1 MSKTIISFDIGIKNL
16 AYCIFVIDPAKKHQM
31 SVLKWNIV
39 NLTQTDDASQHK
51 PPTCTCMKAGKKKGP
66 ETVCGKKGAFT
77 DSTGSLVFCT
87 VHAKV
92 LSATHLNTHKSL
104 KSPKDSTVQVPCTG
118 KIIPSKEMSMTTI
131 KKMKLEDLKSFCKT
145 HCIAFAESDKKPD
158 ICAKAETAIK
168 ERTLVPIKPVKQN
181 ANHVHL
187 VEIGKQIRI
196 QMNQILKVQRTDGS
210 KHLSDATSKDEDPSD
225 AQGSLSVIKVDI
237 VILENQISPIAGRM
251 NTIQGMLAQYFIM
264 RDLGFQNDISLI
276 PKIEF
281 ISSSGKLKDYKGPSG
296 EKGPSTVPTEPST
309 DGCSSK
315 TTYKDHKRDGIAFC
329 RDFMT
334 KNEGLR
340 THRDVF
346 DASAKKDDLA
356 DCFLQGIYYLK
367 REKLITYSEDLEIKV
382 V

>member
-1 MSKTIISFDIGIKNL
+1 
-16 AYCIFVIDPAKKHQM
+16 
-31 SVLKWNIV
+31 
-39 NLTQTDDASQHK
+39 
-51 PPTCTCMKAGKKKGP
+51 MKAGKKKGP

-104 KSPKDSTVQVPCTG
+104 KSPKDSTVQVPCAKDSTVQVPCTG

-196 QMNQILKVQRTDGS
+196 QMNQILKVQRTDGFE
-210 KHLSDATSKDEDPSD
+210 HPLD
-225 AQGSLSVIKVDI
+225 AQGPLSAIKVDI

-296 EKGPSTVPTEPST
+296 GTTDGCSSTVPKEPST
-309 DGCSSK
+309 DGSSSK

-334 KNEGLR
+334 KNEGLI

>member
-1 MSKTIISFDIGIKNL
+1 MSTI
-16 AYCIFVIDPAKKHQM
+16 
-31 SVLKWNIV
+31 
-39 NLTQTDDASQHK
+39 
-51 PPTCTCMKAGKKKGP
+51 
-66 ETVCGKKGAFT
+66 
-77 DSTGSLVFCT
+77 
-87 VHAKV
+87 
-92 LSATHLNTHKSL
+92 KSL
-104 KSPKDSTVQVPCTG
+104 KLD
-118 KIIPSKEMSMTTI
+118 
-131 KKMKLEDLKSFCKT
+131 DLKTFCKT
-145 HCIAFAESDKKPD
+145 HSIAFAESDKKPD

-168 ERTLVPIKPVKQN
+168 ARTLVPIKPVKKN

-196 QMNQILKVQRTDGS
+196 QMNEILKDIT
-210 KHLSDATSKDEDPSD
+210 
-225 AQGSLSVIKVDI
+225 IDI

-264 RDLGFQNDISLI
+264 RPDISLI

-281 ISSSGKLKDYKGPSG
+281 ISSSGKLKDYKGTKELKETQ
-296 EKGPSTVPTEPST
+296 EKTKEPST
-309 DGCSSK
+309 QEK

-340 THRDVF
+340 THQEVLET
-346 DASAKKDDLA
+346 STKKDDLA

>member
-16 AYCIFVIDPAKKHQM
+16 AYCIFVIDPAKKHQT
-31 SVLKWNIV
+31 SVLKWNII
-39 NLTQTDDASQHK
+39 NLTQTDASSQQK
-51 PPTCTCMKAGKKKGP
+51 PQTCTCMKAGKKKAP
-66 ETVCGKKGAFT
+66 DTVCGKKGAFT
-77 DSTGSLVFCT
+77 DSTMQNVYCST
-87 VHAKV
+87 HAK
-92 LSATHLNTHKSL
+92 SSKSQN
-104 KSPKDSTVQVPCTG
+104 DSTVQGTCTG
-118 KIIPSKEMSMTTI
+118 KIIPSKEMSTTTI
-131 KKMKLEDLKSFCKT
+131 KKMKLEDLKIFCKT
-145 HCIAFAESDKKPD
+145 HFIAFAESDKKPD

-196 QMNQILKVQRTDGS
+196 QMNQILG
-210 KHLSDATSKDEDPSD
+210 
-225 AQGSLSVIKVDI
+225 VIKVDI

-281 ISSSGKLKDYKGPSG
+281 ISSSGKLKDYKGSKGLSG
-296 EKGPSTVPTEPST
+296 GKGPKDPTVPKEPST
-309 DGCSSK
+309 DGCSSTVPKEPKEPQEK
-315 TTYKDHKRDGIAFC
+315 TSYKDHKRDGIAFC

-340 THRDVF
+340 THQDVF

>member
-16 AYCIFVIDPAKKHQM
+16 AYCIFVIDPAQKT
-31 SVLKWNIV
+31 SILKWNIV
-39 NLTQTDDASQHK
+39 NLTQTDSQPK
-51 PPTCTCMKAGKKKGP
+51 QGSPICTCMKAGKKKAP
-66 ETVCGKKGAFT
+66 DTVCGKKGAFT
-77 DSTGSLVFCT
+77 DSTGETVFCT
-87 VHAKV
+87 VHSK
-92 LSATHLNTHKSL
+92 T
-104 KSPKDSTVQVPCTG
+104 CTN
-118 KIIPSKEMSMTTI
+118 KIIPCKEMSMSTI
-131 KKMKLEDLKSFCKT
+131 KSLKLDDLKTFCKT
-145 HCIAFAESDKKPD
+145 HSIAFAESDKKPD

-168 ERTLVPIKPVKQN
+168 ARTLVPIKPVKKN

-196 QMNQILKVQRTDGS
+196 QMNEILNGIT
-210 KHLSDATSKDEDPSD
+210 
-225 AQGSLSVIKVDI
+225 VDI

-264 RDLGFQNDISLI
+264 RPDISLI

-281 ISSSGKLKDYKGPSG
+281 ISSSGKLKDYKGSKDPKEPSSTD
-296 EKGPSTVPTEPST
+296 EKTKGPSDPAVPIGTS
-309 DGCSSK
+309 
-315 TTYKDHKRDGIAFC
+315 YKDHKRDGIAFC

-340 THRDVF
+340 THQNVLET
-346 DASAKKDDLA
+346 STKKDDLA

>member
-16 AYCIFVIDPAKKHQM
+16 AYCIFVVGEKT

-39 NLTQTDDASQHK
+39 NLIQTDATCAKQAQSN
-51 PPTCTCMKAGKKKGP
+51 CTCMKAGKKKVP
-66 ETVCGKKGAFT
+66 ETVCGKKGAYT
-77 DSTGSLVFCT
+77 DSTGASVYCT
-87 VHAKV
+87 VHAK
-92 LSATHLNTHKSL
+92 SS
-104 KSPKDSTVQVPCTG
+104 G
-118 KIIPSKEMSMTTI
+118 KIIPCKEMSMSTI
-131 KKMKLEDLKSFCKT
+131 KSLKLDDLKTFCKT
-145 HCIAFAESDKKPD
+145 HSIVFADSDKKPD
-158 ICAKAETAIK
+158 ICAKAEAAIK
-168 ERTLVPIKPVKQN
+168 ARTLVPIKVVKQN

-187 VEIGKQIRI
+187 VEIGKQIRM
-196 QMNQILKVQRTDGS
+196 QMDEVLKD
-210 KHLSDATSKDEDPSD
+210 
-225 AQGSLSVIKVDI
+225 IKVDI

-264 RDLGFQNDISLI
+264 KPDISLV

-281 ISSSGKLKDYKGPSG
+281 ISSSGKLKDYKGS
-296 EKGPSTVPTEPST
+296 S
-309 DGCSSK
+309 DGTS
-315 TTYKDHKRDGIAFC
+315 YKDHKRDGIAFC

-340 THRDVF
+340 VHQEVF
-346 DASAKKDDLA
+346 DSSTKKDDLA

>member
-16 AYCIFVIDPAKKHQM
+16 AYCIFVIDPKQQT
-31 SVLKWNIV
+31 SILKWNIV
-39 NLTQTDDASQHK
+39 NLTQTDSQLK
-51 PPTCTCMKAGKKKGP
+51 QDSQICTCMKAGKKKALD
-66 ETVCGKKGAFT
+66 TVCGKKGAFT
-77 DSTGSLVFCT
+77 DSTGTSVFCT
-87 VHAKV
+87 VHSK
-92 LSATHLNTHKSL
+92 T
-104 KSPKDSTVQVPCTG
+104 CTN
-118 KIIPSKEMSMTTI
+118 KIIPCKEMSMSTI
-131 KKMKLEDLKSFCKT
+131 KSLKLDDLKTFCKT
-145 HCIAFAESDKKPD
+145 HSIAFAESDKKPD

-168 ERTLVPIKPVKQN
+168 ARTLVPIKPVKKN

-196 QMNQILKVQRTDGS
+196 QMNEILSQIT
-210 KHLSDATSKDEDPSD
+210 
-225 AQGSLSVIKVDI
+225 VDI

-264 RDLGFQNDISLI
+264 RPDISLI

-281 ISSSGKLKDYKGPSG
+281 ISSSGKLKDYKG
-296 EKGPSTVPTEPST
+296 EKGPKETKGPSST
-309 DGCSSK
+309 DEK

-340 THRDVF
+340 THQDVF
-346 DASAKKDDLA
+346 DESAKKDDLA

>member
-16 AYCIFVIDPAKKHQM
+16 AYCIFVIDPAQQT
-31 SVLKWNIV
+31 SILKWNIV
-39 NLTQTDDASQHK
+39 NLTQTDAADGNSQPK
-51 PPTCTCMKAGKKKGP
+51 CTCMKAGKKKAP
-66 ETVCGKKGAFT
+66 DTVCGKKGAFT
-77 DSTGSLVFCT
+77 DSTGETVFCT
-87 VHAKV
+87 VHAK
-92 LSATHLNTHKSL
+92 SQGT
-104 KSPKDSTVQVPCTG
+104 CTN
-118 KIIPSKEMSMTTI
+118 KIIPCKEMSMSTI
-131 KKMKLEDLKSFCKT
+131 KSLKLDDLKTFCKT
-145 HCIAFAESDKKPD
+145 HSIVFAESDKKPD
-158 ICAKAETAIK
+158 ICAKAETSITA
-168 ERTLVPIKPVKQN
+168 RTLVPIKPVKKN

-196 QMNQILKVQRTDGS
+196 QMDQILKVQRTDGS
-210 KHLSDATSKDEDPSD
+210 KHPSDATSKDKHPSD
-225 AQGSLSVIKVDI
+225 ATLKNITVDI

-264 RDLGFQNDISLI
+264 RPDISLI

-281 ISSSGKLKDYKGPSG
+281 ISSSGKLKDYKGS
-296 EKGPSTVPTEPST
+296 KGPQGGTT
-309 DGCSSK
+309 DGCSKEPQEK
-315 TTYKDHKRDGIAFC
+315 TTTSYKDHKRDGIAFC

-340 THRDVF
+340 THQDVF

>member
-16 AYCIFVIDPAKKHQM
+16 AYCIFVIDPAQKT
-31 SVLKWNIV
+31 SILKWNIV
-39 NLTQTDDASQHK
+39 NLTQTAAAAADGDSHPK
-51 PPTCTCMKAGKKKGP
+51 CTCMKVGKKKAP
-66 ETVCGKKGAFT
+66 DTVCGKKGAFT
-77 DSTGSLVFCT
+77 DSTGETVFCT

-92 LSATHLNTHKSL
+92 LSATHLNT
-104 KSPKDSTVQVPCTG
+104 PKDSTAQVPCTN
-118 KIIPSKEMSMTTI
+118 KIIPCKEMSMSTI
-131 KKMKLEDLKSFCKT
+131 KSLKLDDLKTFCKT
-145 HCIAFAESDKKPD
+145 HSIAFTESDKKPD

-168 ERTLVPIKPVKQN
+168 ARTLVPIKPVKKN

-196 QMNQILKVQRTDGS
+196 QMDQILKVQRTDGS
-210 KHLSDATSKDEDPSD
+210 EGPLKNIT
-225 AQGSLSVIKVDI
+225 VDI

-264 RDLGFQNDISLI
+264 RPDISLI

-281 ISSSGKLKDYKGPSG
+281 ISSSGKLKDYKGS
-296 EKGPSTVPTEPST
+296 KGPSGGKGPKDPTVPKELKEPSST
-309 DGCSSK
+309 DEK
-315 TTYKDHKRDGIAFC
+315 TTTSYKDHKRDGIAFC

-340 THRDVF
+340 THQNVLET
-346 DASAKKDDLA
+346 STKKDDLA

>member
-16 AYCIFVIDPAKKHQM
+16 AYCIFVIDPAQKT
-31 SVLKWNIV
+31 SILKWNIV
-39 NLTQTDDASQHK
+39 NLTQTDSQPK
-51 PPTCTCMKAGKKKGP
+51 QDSPICTCIKAGKKKAP
-66 ETVCGKKGAFT
+66 DTVCGKKGAFT
-77 DSTGSLVFCT
+77 DSTGETVFCT
-87 VHAKV
+87 VHSKV
-92 LSATHLNTHKSL
+92 LSATHLNT
-104 KSPKDSTVQVPCTG
+104 PKDSAG
-118 KIIPSKEMSMTTI
+118 KIIPCKEMSMSTI
-131 KKMKLEDLKSFCKT
+131 KSLKLDDLKTFCKT
-145 HCIAFAESDKKPD
+145 HSVAFAESDKKPD

-168 ERTLVPIKPVKQN
+168 ARTLVPIKPVKKN

-196 QMNQILKVQRTDGS
+196 QMNEILSQIT
-210 KHLSDATSKDEDPSD
+210 
-225 AQGSLSVIKVDI
+225 VDI

-264 RDLGFQNDISLI
+264 RPDISLI

-281 ISSSGKLKDYKGPSG
+281 ISSSGKLKDYKG
-296 EKGPSTVPTEPST
+296 EKGPKETKGPSST
-309 DGCSSK
+309 DEK

-340 THRDVF
+340 TYQNVLET
-346 DASAKKDDLA
+346 STKKDDLA

>member
-16 AYCIFVIDPAKKHQM
+16 AYCIFVIDPAQKT
-31 SVLKWNIV
+31 SILKWNIV
-39 NLTQTDDASQHK
+39 NLTQTAAVDGDSHPK
-51 PPTCTCMKAGKKKGP
+51 CTCMKAGKKKAP
-66 ETVCGKKGAFT
+66 DTVCGKKGAYT
-77 DSTGSLVFCT
+77 DSTGASVFCT

-92 LSATHLNTHKSL
+92 LSATHLNT
-104 KSPKDSTVQVPCTG
+104 PKDSTAQGTSSN
-118 KIIPSKEMSMTTI
+118 KIIPCKEMSMSTI
-131 KKMKLEDLKSFCKT
+131 KSLKLDDLKTFCKT
-145 HCIAFAESDKKPD
+145 HSIAFAESDKKPD

-168 ERTLVPIKPVKQN
+168 ARTLVPIKPVKKN

-196 QMNQILKVQRTDGS
+196 QMDQILKVQRTDGS
-210 KHLSDATSKDEDPSD
+210 EGPLKNIT
-225 AQGSLSVIKVDI
+225 VDI

-264 RDLGFQNDISLI
+264 RPDISRI

-281 ISSSGKLKDYKGPSG
+281 ISSSGKLKDYKGS
-296 EKGPSTVPTEPST
+296 KEPSST
-309 DGCSSK
+309 EEK
-315 TTYKDHKRDGIAFC
+315 TTTSYKDHKRDGIAFC

-340 THRDVF
+340 THQNVLET
-346 DASAKKDDLA
+346 STKKDDLA

>member
-16 AYCIFVIDPAKKHQM
+16 AYCIFVIDPAKKHQT
-31 SVLKWNIV
+31 SILKWNII
-39 NLTQTDDASQHK
+39 NLTQTDASSQHK
-51 PPTCTCMKAGKKKGP
+51 PQTCTCMKTGKKKAP
-66 ETVCGKKGAFT
+66 DTVCGKKGAFT
-77 DSTGSLVFCT
+77 DSTMQNVYCST
-87 VHAKV
+87 HAK
-92 LSATHLNTHKSL
+92 SSKSQN
-104 KSPKDSTVQVPCTG
+104 DSTSN
-118 KIIPSKEMSMTTI
+118 KIIPSKETSTTTI
-131 KKMKLEDLKSFCKT
+131 KKMKLEDLKIFCKT
-145 HCIAFAESDKKPD
+145 HFIAFAESDKKPD

-196 QMNQILKVQRTDGS
+196 QMNQI
-210 KHLSDATSKDEDPSD
+210 
-225 AQGSLSVIKVDI
+225 LSVIKVDI

-281 ISSSGKLKDYKGPSG
+281 ISSSGKLKDYKGSSSTE
-296 EKGPSTVPTEPST
+296 EKTS
-309 DGCSSK
+309 
-315 TTYKDHKRDGIAFC
+315 YKDHKRDGIAFC

-340 THRDVF
+340 THQDVF

>member
-16 AYCIFVIDPAKKHQM
+16 AYCIFVIDPAQKT
-31 SVLKWNIV
+31 SILKWNIV
-39 NLTQTDDASQHK
+39 NLTQTAAADGDSHPK
-51 PPTCTCMKAGKKKGP
+51 CTCMKAGKKKAP
-66 ETVCGKKGAFT
+66 DTVCGKKGAYT
-77 DSTGSLVFCT
+77 DSTGASVFCT

-92 LSATHLNTHKSL
+92 LSATHLNTSKNQG
-104 KSPKDSTVQVPCTG
+104 TCTN
-118 KIIPSKEMSMTTI
+118 KIIPCKEMSMSTI
-131 KKMKLEDLKSFCKT
+131 KSLKLDDLKTFCKT
-145 HCIAFAESDKKPD
+145 HSIAFAESDKKPD

-168 ERTLVPIKPVKQN
+168 ARTLVPIKPVKKN

-196 QMNQILKVQRTDGS
+196 QMDQILSQIT
-210 KHLSDATSKDEDPSD
+210 
-225 AQGSLSVIKVDI
+225 VDI

-264 RDLGFQNDISLI
+264 RPDISLI

-281 ISSSGKLKDYKGPSG
+281 ISSSGKLKDYKGSN
-296 EKGPSTVPTEPST
+296 GPKETKEPST
-309 DGCSSK
+309 DEK
-315 TTYKDHKRDGIAFC
+315 TKGPQGPKDPTVPKELKDPAVPIGTSYKDHKRDGIAFC

-340 THRDVF
+340 THQNVLET
-346 DASAKKDDLA
+346 STKKDDLA

>member
-16 AYCIFVIDPAKKHQM
+16 AYCIFVIDPAQKT
-31 SVLKWNIV
+31 SILKWNIV
-39 NLTQTDDASQHK
+39 NLTQTAAADGDSHPK
-51 PPTCTCMKAGKKKGP
+51 CTCMKAGKKKAP
-66 ETVCGKKGAFT
+66 DTVCGKKGAFT
-77 DSTGSLVFCT
+77 DSTGETVFCT
-87 VHAKV
+87 VHAK
-92 LSATHLNTHKSL
+92 SSN
-104 KSPKDSTVQVPCTG
+104 
-118 KIIPSKEMSMTTI
+118 KIIPCKEMSMSTI
-131 KKMKLEDLKSFCKT
+131 KSLKLDDLKTFCKT
-145 HCIAFAESDKKPD
+145 HSIAFTESDKKPD

-168 ERTLVPIKPVKQN
+168 ARTLVPIKPVKKN

-196 QMNQILKVQRTDGS
+196 QMDQILKVQRTDGS
-210 KHLSDATSKDEDPSD
+210 EGPLKNIT
-225 AQGSLSVIKVDI
+225 VDI

-264 RDLGFQNDISLI
+264 RPDISLI

-281 ISSSGKLKDYKGPSG
+281 ISSSGKLKDYKGSKEAKELKEPQ
-296 EKGPSTVPTEPST
+296 EKTKGPQGPSDPTVPKELKDPAVPIGTS
-309 DGCSSK
+309 
-315 TTYKDHKRDGIAFC
+315 YKDHKRDGIAFC

-340 THRDVF
+340 THQNVLET
-346 DASAKKDDLA
+346 STKKDDLA

>member
-16 AYCIFVIDPAKKHQM
+16 AYCIFVVGEKT

-39 NLTQTDDASQHK
+39 NLTQGDSQPK
-51 PPTCTCMKAGKKKGP
+51 QAQLNCTCMKAGKKKAP
-66 ETVCGKKGAFT
+66 ETVCGKKGVYT
-77 DSTGSLVFCT
+77 DASGTSIFCAI
-87 VHAKV
+87 HA
-92 LSATHLNTHKSL
+92 
-104 KSPKDSTVQVPCTG
+104 KSPKDSTSEGTVPN
-118 KIIPSKEMSMTTI
+118 KIIPCKEMSMSTI
-131 KKMKLEDLKSFCKT
+131 KSLKLDDLKTFCKT
-145 HCIAFAESDKKPD
+145 HLIAFADSDKKPD
-158 ICAKAETAIK
+158 IFAKAEAAIK
-168 ERTLVPIKPVKQN
+168 ARTLVPIKVVKQN

-187 VEIGKQIRI
+187 VEIGKQIRM
-196 QMNQILKVQRTDGS
+196 QLDEVLKG
-210 KHLSDATSKDEDPSD
+210 
-225 AQGSLSVIKVDI
+225 IKVDI

-264 RDLGFQNDISLI
+264 RDVISLV

-281 ISSSGKLKDYKGPSG
+281 ISSSGKLKDYKGSQG
-296 EKGPSTVPTEPST
+296 GSEVQEKTS
-309 DGCSSK
+309 
-315 TTYKDHKRDGIAFC
+315 YKDHKRDGIAFC

-340 THRDVF
+340 AHQEVF
-346 DASAKKDDLA
+346 DSSTKKDDLA

>member
-16 AYCIFVIDPAKKHQM
+16 AYCIFVVGEKT

-39 NLTQTDDASQHK
+39 NLIQTDNSSKQSSSN
-51 PPTCTCMKAGKKKGP
+51 CTCMKAGKKKAP
-66 ETVCGKKGAFT
+66 ETVCGKKGVYT
-77 DSTGSLVFCT
+77 DSTGASVFCAI
-87 VHAKV
+87 HAKNQG
-92 LSATHLNTHKSL
+92 TCNGKI
-104 KSPKDSTVQVPCTG
+104 VPC
-118 KIIPSKEMSMTTI
+118 KEMSMSTI
-131 KKMKLEDLKSFCKT
+131 KSLKLDDLKTFCKT
-145 HCIAFAESDKKPD
+145 HCIAFADSDKKPD

-168 ERTLVPIKPVKQN
+168 ERTLVPIKVVKQN

-187 VEIGKQIRI
+187 VEIGKQIRM
-196 QMNQILKVQRTDGS
+196 QM
-210 KHLSDATSKDEDPSD
+210 DEVLV
-225 AQGSLSVIKVDI
+225 GINVDI

-264 RDLGFQNDISLI
+264 KPDISLV

-281 ISSSGKLKDYKGPSG
+281 ISSSGKLKDYKGSKSG
-296 EKGPSTVPTEPST
+296 TI
-309 DGCSSK
+309 DGCSSTVPKEPQEK
-315 TTYKDHKRDGIAFC
+315 TSYKDHKRDGIAFC

-340 THRDVF
+340 VHQEVF
-346 DASAKKDDLA
+346 DSSTKKDDLA

>member
-16 AYCIFVIDPAKKHQM
+16 AYCIFVIDPAKKHQT
-31 SVLKWNIV
+31 SILKWNII
-39 NLTQTDDASQHK
+39 NLTQTDASSQQK
-51 PPTCTCMKAGKKKGP
+51 PQTCTCMKAGKKKGP

-77 DSTGSLVFCT
+77 DSTMQNVYCST
-87 VHAKV
+87 HAK
-92 LSATHLNTHKSL
+92 SQGT
-104 KSPKDSTVQVPCTG
+104 CTN
-118 KIIPSKEMSMTTI
+118 KIIPSKETSTTTI

-145 HCIAFAESDKKPD
+145 HFIAFAESDKKPD

-196 QMNQILKVQRTDGS
+196 QMNHI
-210 KHLSDATSKDEDPSD
+210 
-225 AQGSLSVIKVDI
+225 LSVIKVDI

-281 ISSSGKLKDYKGPSG
+281 ISSSGKLKDYKGSSSTE
-296 EKGPSTVPTEPST
+296 EKTS
-309 DGCSSK
+309 
-315 TTYKDHKRDGIAFC
+315 YKDHKRDGIAFC

>member
-16 AYCIFVIDPAKKHQM
+16 AYCIFVIDPAQKT
-31 SVLKWNIV
+31 SILKWNIV

-92 LSATHLNTHKSL
+92 LSTTHLNTHKSL
-104 KSPKDSTVQVPCTG
+104 KSPKDSTAQGTCTG

-145 HCIAFAESDKKPD
+145 HFIAFAESDKKPD

-196 QMNQILKVQRTDGS
+196 QMNQILG
-210 KHLSDATSKDEDPSD
+210 
-225 AQGSLSVIKVDI
+225 VIKVDI

-281 ISSSGKLKDYKGPSG
+281 ISSSGKLKDYKGPKDPKEPH
-296 EKGPSTVPTEPST
+296 EKTS
-309 DGCSSK
+309 
-315 TTYKDHKRDGIAFC
+315 YKDHKRDGIAFC

-340 THRDVF
+340 THQDVF

>member
-1 MSKTIISFDIGIKNL
+1 MVQIKTRVNATPEKQFANNHLQTFLYCHDREMSKTIISFDIGIKNL
-16 AYCIFVIDPAKKHQM
+16 AYCIFVIDPVKKHQM
-31 SVLKWNIV
+31 SVLKWNII
-39 NLTQTDDASQHK
+39 NLTQTDASSQQK
-51 PPTCTCMKAGKKKGP
+51 PQTCTCMKAGKKKGP
-66 ETVCGKKGAFT
+66 ETVCGKKGVFT
-77 DSTGSLVFCT
+77 DSAGSLVFCT
-87 VHAKV
+87 VHAK
-92 LSATHLNTHKSL
+92 S
-104 KSPKDSTVQVPCTG
+104 CTG

-196 QMNQILKVQRTDGS
+196 QMNQILG
-210 KHLSDATSKDEDPSD
+210 
-225 AQGSLSVIKVDI
+225 VIKVDI

-251 NTIQGMLAQYFIM
+251 NTIQGMLTQYFIM

-281 ISSSGKLKDYKGPSG
+281 ISSSGKLKDYKGP
-296 EKGPSTVPTEPST
+296 TEPST

-329 RDFMT
+329 RDFMV

-340 THRDVF
+340 THQGVF
-346 DASAKKDDLA
+346 DASTKKDDLA

>member
-16 AYCIFVIDPAKKHQM
+16 AYCIFVIDPAQKT
-31 SVLKWNIV
+31 SILKWNIV
-39 NLTQTDDASQHK
+39 NLTQTDSQSK
-51 PPTCTCMKAGKKKGP
+51 QDSPICTCMKAGKKKAP
-66 ETVCGKKGAFT
+66 DTVCGKKGAFT

-87 VHAKV
+87 VHAK
-92 LSATHLNTHKSL
+92 SSKCPS
-104 KSPKDSTVQVPCTG
+104 DSTVQVPCTN
-118 KIIPSKEMSMTTI
+118 KIIPCKEMSMSTI
-131 KKMKLEDLKSFCKT
+131 KSLKLDDLKTFCKT
-145 HCIAFAESDKKPD
+145 HSIAFAESDKKPD

-168 ERTLVPIKPVKQN
+168 ARTLVPIKPVKKN

-196 QMNQILKVQRTDGS
+196 QMDQILSQIT
-210 KHLSDATSKDEDPSD
+210 
-225 AQGSLSVIKVDI
+225 VDI

-264 RDLGFQNDISLI
+264 RPDISRI

-281 ISSSGKLKDYKGPSG
+281 ISSSGKLKDYKGS
-296 EKGPSTVPTEPST
+296 KEPST
-309 DGCSSK
+309 DGCSKEPQEK
-315 TTYKDHKRDGIAFC
+315 TSYKDHKRDGIAFC

-340 THRDVF
+340 THQEVLET
-346 DASAKKDDLA
+346 STKKDDLA

>member
-16 AYCIFVIDPAKKHQM
+16 AYCIFVVGEKT

-39 NLTQTDDASQHK
+39 NLTQGDSQPK
-51 PPTCTCMKAGKKKGP
+51 QAQSNCTCMKAGKKKAP
-66 ETVCGKKGAFT
+66 ETVCGKKGAYT
-77 DSTGSLVFCT
+77 DASGASIFCT
-87 VHAKV
+87 VHAK
-92 LSATHLNTHKSL
+92 SS
-104 KSPKDSTVQVPCTG
+104 S
-118 KIIPSKEMSMTTI
+118 KIIPCKEMSMSTI
-131 KKMKLEDLKSFCKT
+131 KSLKLDDLKTFCKT
-145 HCIAFAESDKKPD
+145 HLIAFADSDKKPD
-158 ICAKAETAIK
+158 ICAKAEAAIK
-168 ERTLVPIKPVKQN
+168 ARTLVPIKVVKQN

-187 VEIGKQIRI
+187 VEIGKQIRM
-196 QMNQILKVQRTDGS
+196 QLDEVLKG
-210 KHLSDATSKDEDPSD
+210 
-225 AQGSLSVIKVDI
+225 IKVDI

-264 RDLGFQNDISLI
+264 RDVISLV

-281 ISSSGKLKDYKGPSG
+281 ISSSGKLKDYKGGSEG
-296 EKGPSTVPTEPST
+296 SKGPKDPTVPIEPQE
-309 DGCSSK
+309 K
-315 TTYKDHKRDGIAFC
+315 TSYKDHKRDGIAFC

-340 THRDVF
+340 AHQEVF
-346 DASAKKDDLA
+346 DSSTKKDDLA

>member
-16 AYCIFVIDPAKKHQM
+16 AYCIFVIDPAQKT
-31 SVLKWNIV
+31 SILKWNIV

-51 PPTCTCMKAGKKKGP
+51 PQTCTCMKAGKKKGP

-77 DSTGSLVFCT
+77 DSTMQNVYCST
-87 VHAKV
+87 HAK
-92 LSATHLNTHKSL
+92 SS
-104 KSPKDSTVQVPCTG
+104 KSPSDSTVQVPCTG
-118 KIIPSKEMSMTTI
+118 KIIPSKEMSMTNI

-196 QMNQILKVQRTDGS
+196 QMNEILG
-210 KHLSDATSKDEDPSD
+210 
-225 AQGSLSVIKVDI
+225 VIKVDI

-281 ISSSGKLKDYKGPSG
+281 ISSSGKLKDYKGPKELKEPQ
-296 EKGPSTVPTEPST
+296 EKTS
-309 DGCSSK
+309 
-315 TTYKDHKRDGIAFC
+315 YKDHKRDGIAFC

-340 THRDVF
+340 THQDVF

>member
-1 MSKTIISFDIGIKNL
+1 MSKTVISFDIGIKNL
-16 AYCIFVIDPAKKHQM
+16 AYCIFVVGEKT

-39 NLTQTDDASQHK
+39 NLIQTDNSAKQAQSN
-51 PPTCTCMKAGKKKGP
+51 CTCMKAGKKKAP
-66 ETVCGKKGAFT
+66 ETVCGKKGAYT
-77 DSTGSLVFCT
+77 DSTGASVYCT
-87 VHAKV
+87 VHAKNQG
-92 LSATHLNTHKSL
+92 TCN
-104 KSPKDSTVQVPCTG
+104 G
-118 KIIPSKEMSMTTI
+118 KIIPCKEMSMSTI
-131 KKMKLEDLKSFCKT
+131 KSLKLDDLKTFCKT
-145 HCIAFAESDKKPD
+145 HFIAFADSDKKPD
-158 ICAKAETAIK
+158 ICAKAEAAIK
-168 ERTLVPIKPVKQN
+168 ERTLVPIKVVKQN

-187 VEIGKQIRI
+187 VEIGKQIRT
-196 QMNQILKVQRTDGS
+196 QMDEVLKVQRTDGFEGP
-210 KHLSDATSKDEDPSD
+210 LE
-225 AQGSLSVIKVDI
+225 GIKVDI

-264 RDLGFQNDISLI
+264 KPDISLV

-281 ISSSGKLKDYKGPSG
+281 ISSSGKLKDYKGSKVS
-296 EKGPSTVPTEPST
+296 EE
-309 DGCSSK
+309 K

-340 THRDVF
+340 TCQQVLET
-346 DASAKKDDLA
+346 SNKKDDLA